1 MQLCLLGGRLTF
13 KDLLDQIDAT
23 ARTIQLIAEQLIGG
37 AGRSTESTMHA
48 LAQNGI
54 RFLTLR
60 RVFDEVSEIGLHRQ
74 KSVYM
79 RRGLKIPAGSKAC
92 LRLRWI
98 RATAGASG

>member
-1 MQLCLLGGRLTF
+1 MHLRFFSGRFAF

-23 ARTIQLIAEQLIGG
+23 ARTIQLITEQLIGR
-37 AGRSTESTMHA
+37 AGRGAESTVHA

-60 RVFDEVSEIGLHRQ
+60 CVFDEISEIGLHRQ

-92 LRLRWI
+92 LRLR
-98 RATAGASG
+98 